1 MRLSDA
7 ELQWMQ
13 TRLAQRYAAAGR
25 EAQETLEALY
35 DEWTETADT
44 LQNSAQ

>member
-1 MRLSDA
+1 MADPTTYQDA
-7 ELQWMQ
+7 GK
-13 TRLAQRYAAAGR
+13 AASVAR
-25 EAQETLEALY
+25 AHKEAQETLEALY